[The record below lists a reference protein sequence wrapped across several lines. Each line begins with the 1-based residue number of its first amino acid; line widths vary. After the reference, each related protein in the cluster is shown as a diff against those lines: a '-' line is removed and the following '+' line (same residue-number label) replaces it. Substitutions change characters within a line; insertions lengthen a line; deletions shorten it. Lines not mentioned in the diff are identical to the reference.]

1 MFQLLVINGEAA
13 PTETELVSGWDGG
26 RVASRSFCVL
36 LLCKA
41 GGIFVE

>member
-13 PTETELVSGWDGG
+13 PTESELVSGWDGG
-26 RVASRSFCVL
+26 RVACLSVCVL

-41 GGIFVE
+41 AGIFVE